1 MEAHRALI
9 APKFAAVA
17 AHLETRLGGSG
28 LARWSKPEGG
38 YFITVDALDGTAKRI
53 VALAKDAGVA
63 LTPAGAT
70 SPQNHDPHDRTLRLA
85 PTFPSLADVTT
96 ASEGIAICIE
106 LAGLEALLRQR
117 EEKAA

>member
-1 MEAHRALI
+1 MHQNL
-9 APKFAAVA
+9 AAVA
-17 AHLETRLGGSG
+17 AALDKRLAKTG
-28 LARWSKPEGG
+28 LAKWSKPEGG

-70 SPQNHDPHDRTLRLA
+70 SPKGHDLHDRTLRLA
-85 PTFPSLADVTT
+85 PTFPSLSDVTV

-106 LAGLEALLRQR
+106 LAGLELLVKERG
-117 EEKAA
+117 AAA